1 MASAAAYLSGPG
13 QVALQLRA
21 ALGVRNDH
29 GVRQD
34 PDAAR
39 RPPVHPRGFQ
49 TNARRKPGL
58 GAARGAS
65 RARGGVSLGSRT
77 LRKPRI
83 RERPP
88 LRWTL
93 RLSGFWRGEW
103 PRDWPRRRDFHG
115 PELLGSPQW
124 PALLANPA
132 LLSISAS
139 ELPALAGL

>member
-49 TNARRKPGL
+49 IDARRKPGL

-65 RARGGVSLGSRT
+65 RARGFQNAPKAQDPGTAAAALDY
-77 LRKPRI
+77 
-83 RERPP
+83 P
-88 LRWTL
+88 LVW
-93 RLSGFWRGEW
+93 
-103 PRDWPRRRDFHG
+103 
-115 PELLGSPQW
+115 LLEG
-124 PALLANPA
+124 
-132 LLSISAS
+132 
-139 ELPALAGL
+139 